1 MPSAA
6 PGDRLDGP
14 SRQPLSAMPNTRE
27 CTVLFADLRGSTSLY
42 ETAGNAAA
50 TQMVTSR
57 VAALADA
64 VTGCGGR
71 VVKTLGDGLMAV
83 FDTPAQGVQ
92 AADAMHQDAPPH
104 VSENMHSAS
113 ADTHPSFAPDAAVR
127 LKLQVA
133 MAMGE
138 VVVQGGDCFG
148 DAVNVAARLLTHAGD
163 DETLVTAAVLAGLG
177 AVDAARFRSL
187 DLVALRGRA
196 EPVHVHLLED
206 AWRAAGSP
214 ALTTFSELNGA
225 VLPPQG
231 IRLRWLDV
239 DAFYTAEQLPLVLG
253 RGADADCMVE
263 DARVSRQHARID
275 AGGGSF
281 QLVDLSYNGTY
292 VRFDNDGEVLSLRR
306 GACTLHGSGII
317 ALGAAT
323 IDAQSPCIRFEVRR

>member
-1 MPSAA
+1 
-6 PGDRLDGP
+6 
-14 SRQPLSAMPNTRE
+14 MPNTRE

-50 TQMVTSR
+50 AQMVTSR

-64 VTGCGGR
+64 VALCGGR

-92 AADAMHQDAPPH
+92 AADAMHQDGPPH
-104 VSENMHSAS
+104 VSE
-113 ADTHPSFAPDAAVR
+113 DTHPALVPVAAVR

-133 MAMGE
+133 MATGE

-214 ALTTFSELNGA
+214 ALTTFSEFHGA

-231 IRLRWLDV
+231 IRLCWLDV
-239 DAFYTAEQLPLVLG
+239 DMFYTVEQLPLVLG
-253 RGADADCMVE
+253 RGADADCKVE

-323 IDAQSPCIRFEVRR
+323 IDSQSPCLRFEVRR